1 MLGTDV
7 NPAFVEHSL
16 LQKEKY
22 TVDQCNLH
30 FMEHDFVAD
39 DMGKMSAQS
48 QLWTSKFDI
57 CTFGFEVS
65 LDLLRAKAKAF
76 KKDAH
81 LIVPLS
87 R

>member
-48 QLWTSKFDI
+48 
-57 CTFGFEVS
+57 
-65 LDLLRAKAKAF
+65 
-76 KKDAH
+76 
-81 LIVPLS
+81 
-87 R
+87 